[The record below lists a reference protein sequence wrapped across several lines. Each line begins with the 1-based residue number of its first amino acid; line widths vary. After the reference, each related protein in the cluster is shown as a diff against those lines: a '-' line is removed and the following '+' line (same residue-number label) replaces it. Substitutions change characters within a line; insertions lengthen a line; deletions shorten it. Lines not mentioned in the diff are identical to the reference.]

1 MDKKQKIEFFNSVAK
16 DRKHWKKKSWYYH
29 KKITQFM
36 KFIIPEG
43 SSVLEIGC
51 STGDLLNELKPG
63 NGVGIDSS
71 ANMIEIAKKNYPELT
86 FIEMDADKLNL
97 DHKFDYII
105 LSDLIGYLD
114 DVQTVFEN
122 LQTVCHPKTKIVV
135 TYYNF
140 LWESTLKLG
149 EKLRLK
155 MKEYHQNWLSKLD
168 ILNLLDLANFET
180 IRSGAILLLPVYI
193 PILSEFLNKYISKFF
208 YLSNLCFINYS
219 IARPMQEEAAVNNDY
234 SCSVIIPARNE
245 TESIERAVQEIPEMG
260 RFTEIIFVEGH
271 SKDNTLEEIKRV
283 CEKYKNTKNIKYY
296 VQDGKGKKDAVFKG
310 FDIANGDI
318 LMILDADLT
327 VAPRDLQKF
336 YNAIAS
342 GKGEFINGSRFVY
355 PREKEAMRFLRMT
368 ANKFFSLLFT
378 WILGKY
384 FKDTLCGTKVIFKSD
399 YEKLKKSMDYFGN
412 FDRYGDY
419 DLILGSY
426 KQNLKI
432 VEIPVH
438 YKSRTY
444 GSTNIGMW
452 KGGTNLLRTA
462 FHAMK
467 KIKFI

>member
-1 MDKKQKIEFFNSVAK
+1 MDKKQKIGFFDSAAK
-16 DRKHWKKKSWYYH
+16 DRKHWKNKNRYYYR
-29 KKITQFM
+29 KITQFM
-36 KFIIPEG
+36 KFVVPEG

-51 STGDLLNELKPG
+51 GTGDLLYDLKPG
-63 NGVGIDSS
+63 KGVGIDFSS
-71 ANMIEIAKKNYPELT
+71 IMIEIAKNNYPGLT
-86 FIEMDADKLNL
+86 FIEMDAEDLNL
-97 DHKFDYII
+97 DYKFDYII

-114 DVQTVFEN
+114 DVQPVFEK
-122 LQTVCHPKTKIVV
+122 LHTVCHSKTKIVV

-140 LWESTLKLG
+140 LWESSLRFG
-149 EKLRLK
+149 EKIKLK
-155 MKEYHQNWLSKLD
+155 MREYHQSWLSKND
-168 ILNLLDLANFET
+168 ILNLLDLADFDT
-180 IRSGAILLLPVYI
+180 IRSGSMLLLPVYI
-193 PILSEFLNKYISKFF
+193 PILSEFLNRYVSKFF

-219 IARPMQEEAAVNNDY
+219 IARPMRQEVAVNNKY

-245 TESIERAVQEIPEMG
+245 SESIEKAAQEIPEMG
-260 RFTEIIFVEGH
+260 SFTEIIFVEGH

-283 CEKYKNTKNIKYY
+283 CEKYKDTKNIKYY

-310 FDIANGDI
+310 FDMASGDI

-327 VAPRDLQKF
+327 VAPMDLPKF

-355 PREKEAMRFLRMT
+355 PREKEAMRFLRMM
-368 ANKFFSLLFT
+368 ANKFFSSLFT

-399 YEKLKKSMDYFGN
+399 YEKLKKGRDYFGD

-432 VEIPVH
+432 IEIPVH
-438 YKSRTY
+438 YKNRTY

-452 KGGTNLLRTA
+452 QGGTNLLRTA
-462 FHAMK
+462 FYAMK